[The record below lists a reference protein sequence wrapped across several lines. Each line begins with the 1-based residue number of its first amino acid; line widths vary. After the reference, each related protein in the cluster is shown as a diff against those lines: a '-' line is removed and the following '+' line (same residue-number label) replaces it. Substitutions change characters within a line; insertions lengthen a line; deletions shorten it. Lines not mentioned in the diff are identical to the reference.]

1 MSLRFESTDKVGER
15 FEWKI
20 DRGGKL
26 SARSLGKQRWK
37 TIGINFAGPEA
48 AEDYVEDRL
57 GHEVTS

>member
-1 MSLRFESTDKVGER
+1 MSLRFESQDTEGER

-37 TIGINFAGPEA
+37 TMGVNFSGPEA
-48 AEDYVEDRL
+48 AEAYVEGRL
-57 GHEVTS
+57 KHKVTS